1 MFQVYMN
8 VEHDLYG
15 SGGVVVPDGLPPGD
29 LPLPISERLRL
40 VTLAQL
46 GSLHD
51 TGLHTH
57 LHPEVK
63 QPVPQVANVIPLFP
77 TKYTNQ

>member
-1 MFQVYMN
+1 MN
-8 VEHDLYG
+8 VEHDLSG

-29 LPLPISERLRL
+29 VPFPFSERLCL
-40 VTLAQL
+40 VTLEQL
-46 GSLHD
+46 GSLDD
-51 TGLHTH
+51 TRLHTH

-77 TKYTNQ
+77 TRYTNQ